1 LPAADNQG
9 RKKGAKAAGNVSC
22 GNKGRSG
29 TAYLYPIA
37 ETKQDQRL
45 ERYVQ
50 GLLDGNFVPRAEAL
64 G

>member
-1 LPAADNQG
+1 
-9 RKKGAKAAGNVSC
+9 VSW
-22 GNKGRSG
+22 GKKGRSE

-50 GLLDGNFVPRAEAL
+50 MHVYCKFENRYTAKRHEMDVFDYPNAIPF
-64 G
+64 